1 MEFWCVK
8 ILFRILE
15 TKAQSKIPDMTLFN
29 SREKAEK
36 YYAEL
41 MSKEIQFVSRQI
53 SLLRV
58 KMSIEEDV
66 TPKPKG

>member
-1 MEFWCVK
+1 
-8 ILFRILE
+8 
-15 TKAQSKIPDMTLFN
+15 MTLFN